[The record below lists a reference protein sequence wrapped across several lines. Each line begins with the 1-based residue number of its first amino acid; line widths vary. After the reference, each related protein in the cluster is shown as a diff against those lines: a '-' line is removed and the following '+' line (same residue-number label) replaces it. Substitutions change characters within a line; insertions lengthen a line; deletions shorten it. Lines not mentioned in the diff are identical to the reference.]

1 MNGKGETM
9 IKKFTTVFTAFIIT
23 LHALPAMAVGEY
35 YVHRDLPKV
44 TQNDLLYKGIDISEL
59 KKNIASIQTLLKKK
73 GNEDRII
80 SLSEKCFSVYTDAEC
95 QYSLATLAYDRNCS
109 EENLANLNEI
119 TDISLEVTEILSGLI
134 YDIYESKEYSYLLE
148 LLFGDTETALYF
160 ALPDDDEIVDLLD
173 REVKLQNRYSEIYG
187 DTDACAELFV
197 ELVAVRNK
205 IAEKMGYDN
214 YAKYAN
220 AEIYGREYTDEEISE
235 FYGAVKEYYVPLYE
249 KAMFALLF
257 SNGADIPMDEDDIL
271 LNARSA
277 VRKINPELGEAFEYL
292 IANNVYDIRPSEN
305 KNPGAGAY
313 TLLIPRLNV
322 PYIYINPMGDYGNNG
337 IYNVTTLIHEFGHF
351 ASMLS
356 TPEMEFSDAPAFL
369 SASIDTAEIH
379 SQGLEVLSE
388 RYYGEMFGSSAS
400 MMRYYLLCTL
410 VGAVIDGCLFNQWQ
424 EQVYAMENP
433 SVEKLNIELAYLIGE
448 YYGECTPEEAQEL
461 WTELRHNY
469 QLPMYYLSYALSA
482 STVLGLYS
490 ESTTDYNASVDKYM
504 RISAE
509 GIYKTFDEI
518 VNECR
523 LYDIYDK
530 AVMGK
535 IADSTADAFALGY
548 SDVAEGAWYIPYLY
562 VVSNIMYGRTDDAF
576 MPDADITRSEFVG
589 TLGKMYDYYIGI
601 DDKYENAFEDTK
613 TDKNG
618 EYISWAAE
626 MGIVDGYNDKIF
638 GGNDTLTREQAAA
651 IIYRLADTV
660 CENEDVSVF
669 CDADAISEW
678 AEEPVAWAVENQI
691 LNGRDNGEFAPKSSI
706 TRAETAKII
715 ACYIFA
721 EY

>member
-9 IKKFTTVFTAFIIT
+9 IKKLTAVFTAFIIT
-23 LHALPAMAVGEY
+23 LQTLPAMAVGEY

-44 TQNDLLYKGIDISEL
+44 TQEDLLYKGVDISEL
-59 KKNIASIQTLLKKK
+59 KKNIFSIQNLLKKK
-73 GNEDRII
+73 GNDERII
-80 SLSEKCFSVYTDAEC
+80 SLSEKCFSVYTDVNC
-95 QYSLATLAYDRNCS
+95 QYSLATLAYDRNFN
-109 EENLANLNEI
+109 EGNFENLNEI
-119 TDISLEVTEILSGLI
+119 TDISLEVTELLSGLI
-134 YDIYESKEYSYLLE
+134 YEIYKSKEYSYLLE

-160 ALPDDDEIVDLLD
+160 ALPDDEEIADLLD
-173 REVKLQNRYSEIYG
+173 RELKLENSYSEIYG
-187 DTDACAELFV
+187 DPDACAELFL

-220 AEIYGREYTDEEISE
+220 AETYGREYTDEEITE
-235 FYGAVKEYYVPLYE
+235 FYGAVKEYFVPLYE

-277 VRKINPELGEAFEYL
+277 VRSINPELGEAFEYL

-305 KNPGAGAY
+305 KNPSAGAY
-313 TLLIPRLNV
+313 TLVIPRLNV
-322 PYIYINPMGDYGNNG
+322 PYIYINPMENYRNNG
-337 IYNVTTLIHEFGHF
+337 VYSVTTLIHEFGHF
-351 ASMLS
+351 ASMLN
-356 TPEMEFSDAPAFL
+356 TPEMEFSDAAAFL
-369 SASIDTAEIH
+369 TASIDTAEIH

-410 VGAVIDGCLFNQWQ
+410 VGSVIDGCLFNQWQ

-433 SVEKLNIELAYLIGE
+433 TVEKLNIALADLIGE
-448 YYGECTPEEAQEL
+448 YYGKCTPEEAQKI
-461 WTELRHNY
+461 WTELSHNY

-482 STVLGLYS
+482 SAVLGLYS
-490 ESTTDYNASVDKYM
+490 ESTTDYDVAVDKYM

-509 GIYKTFDEI
+509 GIYRTFDEI
-518 VNECR
+518 VRECQ

-530 AVMGK
+530 SVMEK
-535 IADSTADAFALGY
+535 IANSTADAFALGY
-548 SDVAEGAWYIPYLY
+548 SDIAEGAWYIPYLY
-562 VVSNIMYGRTDDAF
+562 VVSNIMYGRTEDAF

-601 DDKYENAFEDTK
+601 DDKYENVFEDTK
-613 TDKNG
+613 TDENR

-626 MGIVDGYNDKIF
+626 MGIVDGYDDKIF
-638 GGNDTLTREQAAA
+638 GANDSLTREQAAA
-651 IIYRLADTV
+651 IIYRLADEITQST
-660 CENEDVSVF
+660 DVSVF
-669 CDADAISEW
+669 TDADAISDW
-678 AEEPVAWAVENQI
+678 ARSATAWAVENEI
-691 LNGRDNGEFAPKSSI
+691 INGRDNGAFDPKSSI
-706 TRAETAKII
+706 TRAETAKIVS
-715 ACYIFA
+715 CYIFS